1 MYLKVWKN
9 QMKGTFRIYRVENQK
24 NKKPM
29 EIRMLMN
36 RNYVV
41 NTEIFT
47 VSLKKVG
54 FLVPKLQ
61 SGII

>member
-1 MYLKVWKN
+1 
-9 QMKGTFRIYRVENQK
+9 MKGTFRIYRVENQK
-24 NKKPM
+24 NKKPK

-36 RNYVV
+36 KNYVV

>member
-24 NKKPM
+24 NKKPK

>member
-1 MYLKVWKN
+1 MYLEVWKN
-9 QMKGTFRIYRVENQK
+9 QMKVTFRIYRVENQK
-24 NKKPM
+24 KKKM

-41 NTEIFT
+41 NTEIVT

-54 FLVPKLQ
+54 F
-61 SGII
+61 